1 MKELCW
7 EKQNWELRAKNPKN
21 PSNFPTKNMLIYNS
35 MHPKESIFYKFILF
49 FRLSMYILAQWVESF
64 SEETFLREKN
74 ENWEPRKDKN
84 PSNFSQD
91 AYKYIIYNSMHQHLL
106 IFEKAILLFKVGAVL
121 YLGEPQRLNSLLK
134 EYSCFCSP
142 LVSYIRKILNFIHST
157 LLLFIMHNDNENWWN
172 FLSKPGC
179 IKEVLHKKSFNSL
192 II

>member
-1 MKELCW
+1 
-7 EKQNWELRAKNPKN
+7 
-21 PSNFPTKNMLIYNS
+21 
-35 MHPKESIFYKFILF
+35 MHPKELIFDKSNYPIFQVMCILGTKGWK
-49 FRLSMYILAQWVESF
+49 L
-64 SEETFLREKN
+64 LREKQN
-74 ENWEPRKDKN
+74 DNWEPRKDKN
-84 PSNFSQD
+84 PSNFSQH
-91 AYKYIIYNSMHQHLL
+91 AYKYIIYNSMHQDLL